1 MVNKRRMQLF
11 GSTHY
16 ELHMTWVYLEDAT
29 EYMNKLANHT
39 KETLHFG
46 LAIELKEMQTR
57 LDQIS
62 AELEIAEG
70 WKRTRKIDET
80 GEETDA

>member
-29 EYMNKLANHT
+29 EYMNKLPNHT

-46 LAIELKEMQTR
+46 LAIELKEMQT
-57 LDQIS
+57 
-62 AELEIAEG
+62 
-70 WKRTRKIDET
+70 
-80 GEETDA
+80 